1 MRHVHFRPLA
11 VFTAIIVVASL
22 SVGRQQSEAVATI
35 PDGAV
40 AVPDSQQSSLGES
53 EAPVVMVVFTDYQ
66 CAYCKK
72 FFEERLPEIND
83 RFVES
88 GQLRVVIRD
97 LPLKRHKFAR
107 PAAAAAACAE
117 LQDSYWPMHESL
129 YARQSVIPE
138 MEFSDLAAELD
149 LDVDAFDACMSDPKV
164 QDGIDADIAAAKG
177 ARVAGTPAFLIG
189 VPVDGQVMGS
199 VFTGFQPLS
208 VYEAEIREYLES
220 TDRS

>member
-97 LPLKRHKFAR
+97 LPLKRHKFA
-107 PAAAAAACAE
+107 PAGRGSGR
-117 LQDSYWPMHESL
+117 L
-129 YARQSVIPE
+129 R
-138 MEFSDLAAELD
+138 
-149 LDVDAFDACMSDPKV
+149 
-164 QDGIDADIAAAKG
+164 G
-177 ARVAGTPAFLIG
+177 VAG
-189 VPVDGQVMGS
+189 
-199 VFTGFQPLS
+199 
-208 VYEAEIREYLES
+208 
-220 TDRS
+220 